1 MFFLIQTENEL
12 QIIPV
17 SQEKEKEF
25 HEKYHP
31 RILTEG
37 VSIQDALRKFE
48 WLNLFPNYFDD
59 EGFLFYP
66 LQELTNLEEELNI
79 DKNDSARRCLIFAEF
94 IHLYLSNS
102 SILYEYW

>member
-12 QIIPV
+12 QIVPV

-48 WLNLFPNYFDD
+48 GLPLIIRTAFSF
-59 EGFLFYP
+59 FLVIYH
-66 LQELTNLEEELNI
+66 N
-79 DKNDSARRCLIFAEF
+79 
-94 IHLYLSNS
+94 
-102 SILYEYW
+102 